1 VQTVPSHS
9 EDELHV
15 IFGTGQL
22 GTTIARELLSRGK
35 RVRAVNRRG
44 RAEVPSG
51 VEVAKGDAANPD
63 SARQAS
69 RGAAVVYN
77 TAQPPYTEWPE
88 KFPPI
93 LDGVIESAAAA
104 GAKLVWA
111 DNLYMYGSH
120 RGPLTEDLPY
130 RATGRKGRTRARMAT
145 TLMKAHQ
152 SGKVRATI
160 GRASNFYGP
169 GVLDSIVG
177 QGVFGPALRG
187 EAAQVLGDPDALH
200 TYTFV
205 EDFAKALVTLGE
217 REAALG
223 EVWHVPSA
231 KTLTI
236 RRFVEMVYEEA
247 GTTPK
252 LRVAPK
258 LGIAFLALFNA
269 RMRETKEILYQFEEP
284 LVVDHGKYERAFG
297 SDPTPHHEAIRRT
310 LEWFRHDAKAQRATA

>member
-1 VQTVPSHS
+1 MPSYS
-9 EDELHV
+9 DDELQV

-44 RAEVPSG
+44 RAEVPGG
-51 VEVAKGDAANPD
+51 VEVAKGDAADPD
-63 SARQAS
+63 SVRRAS

-77 TAQPPYTEWPE
+77 TAQPRYTEWPE

-93 LDGVIESAAAA
+93 LDAVIEGASAA

-111 DNLYMYGSH
+111 DNLYMYGPH
-120 RGPLTEDLPY
+120 RGPLTENLPY
-130 RATGRKGRTRARMAT
+130 RAAGRKGRTRARMAM
-145 TLMKAHQ
+145 TLMEAHQ

-217 REAALG
+217 REEALG

-231 KTLTI
+231 QTLTT

-284 LVVDHGKYERAFG
+284 FVVDHGKYERAFG
-297 SDPTPHHEAIRRT
+297 SDPTPHCEAIRRT
-310 LEWFRHDAKAQRATA
+310 LEWFRRNARAQRASA